1 MPPTRSFA
9 EMQAQAEAEVNAEF
23 GDRIREA
30 EARAAEAAAEAEGDV
45 DFDFVAIMEKFHA
58 QNIAIIQTAHDRH
71 LAEHDR
77 HLAELNTLKAQHFTH
92 IQALELKIFTLEQ
105 DLVRSKAMEFELEK
119 EEGGGAGGG
128 AGVQNMY
135 ETCNM

>member
-1 MPPTRSFA
+1 MDDVSFD
-9 EMQAQAEAEVNAEF
+9 EDET
-23 GDRIREA
+23 DL
-30 EARAAEAAAEAEGDV
+30 
-45 DFDFVAIMEKFHA
+45 VAIMEKAHA

-71 LAEHDR
+71 IAEHDR
-77 HLAELNTLKAQHFTH
+77 HLAELKTLKAQHFTH

-128 AGVQNMY
+128 KRNSPPHTHAHTLTQDGVLYSDRSEHGSWQSARTRRSLQG
-135 ETCNM
+135 EGKR